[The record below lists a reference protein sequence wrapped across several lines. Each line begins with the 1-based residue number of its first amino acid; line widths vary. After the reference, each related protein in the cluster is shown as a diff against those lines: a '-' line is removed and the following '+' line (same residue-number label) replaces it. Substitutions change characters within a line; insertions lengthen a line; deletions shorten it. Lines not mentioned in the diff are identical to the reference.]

1 MEILKVATTIQEQID
16 ILRQR
21 GMCISDERKAA
32 ENLMDIGYYRLGF
45 YWFPFEKSYPRK
57 QRRDHIFIEG
67 TKFDYA
73 IKLYYFDFDL
83 RNLLLRYI
91 NRIEINF
98 RTTLIYRTSNRY
110 RDDPFWYISSKVLRN
125 DFLENQLFK
134 KSIKDVGGEPVIKL
148 DLRTHGRQYAPA
160 WKAIEYMSFGTVL
173 SIYDNLLDGGL
184 KRDISV
190 LYGMHSSSQFSNYMH
205 TVRRLRN
212 YCAHGKVLFDL
223 ALPVA
228 ISAGP
233 LMKMICKDAIV
244 LEKNVPLQMIKCTW

>member
-1 MEILKVATTIQEQID
+1 M
-16 ILRQR
+16 
-21 GMCISDERKAA
+21 
-32 ENLMDIGYYRLGF
+32 
-45 YWFPFEKSYPRK
+45 
-57 QRRDHIFIEG
+57 
-67 TKFDYA
+67 
-73 IKLYYFDFDL
+73 
-83 RNLLLRYI
+83 
-91 NRIEINF
+91 
-98 RTTLIYRTSNRY
+98 
-110 RDDPFWYISSKVLRN
+110 
-125 DFLENQLFK
+125 
-134 KSIKDVGGEPVIKL
+134 IKL